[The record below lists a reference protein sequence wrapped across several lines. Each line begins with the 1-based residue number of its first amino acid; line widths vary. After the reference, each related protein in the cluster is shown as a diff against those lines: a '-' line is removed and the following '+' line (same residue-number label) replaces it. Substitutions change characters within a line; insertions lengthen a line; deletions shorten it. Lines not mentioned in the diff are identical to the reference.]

1 VVSGEGSR
9 REEGNE
15 APTKLLLSAP
25 LYLTYSLTYSHTRS
39 RARALATYWKLL
51 TRYVLRATHRDDDD
65 VARAVD
71 RHVPAVDHGPLRR
84 QVGGHALRLDAE
96 VQVHEALAQRQPRA
110 WLGLELGLGVGVGL
124 GLGFGL
130 GVGVGLGL
138 GSPVPV
144 FGPTS
149 SLYTGAAGASNA
161 LRSSSRPAWA
171 P

>member
-1 VVSGEGSR
+1 MVSGEESR

-96 VQVHEALAQRQPRA
+96 VQVHEALAEGHALAALDHPRA
-110 WLGLELGLGVGVGL
+110 GIVAVHGRGGREERPPLLVEAGVGALGL

-130 GVGVGLGL
+130 GLELGVGLGL
-138 GSPVPV
+138 GL
-144 FGPTS
+144 G
-149 SLYTGAAGASNA
+149 LG
-161 LRSSSRPAWA
+161 
-171 P
+171 